1 MVKKFP
7 FHYGYVVAACCT
19 LVTMFNIGLVLSCAG
34 IFFVPISEELG
45 VPVAKVAMYLS
56 FNLIASSIM
65 LSFSGKLME
74 KFGARLMMTISSIV
88 MGVTLITMS
97 RFNELWQFYAAGT
110 VLGITFTFLM
120 YLSFPTIIP
129 RWFNKKI
136 GLMIG
141 IAAAGSSIGGAVF
154 NPVCGMLINSY
165 GWRTT
170 YIILGA
176 VILVFISPIIGIF
189 LRNKPADVGLKPYG
203 DSNISARQNKN
214 DGYEY
219 RAVLKMPMFYGLFMF
234 GFLMSTIASVFHFIP
249 KYAATLN
256 FSLEEAAMAASAAMI
271 GSTIGK
277 VGLGFINDKSIKLGV
292 IATIGLGIFG
302 LGLMFVGSGL
312 TVLIAGGFLFGWAYA
327 GVFVQTPL
335 LVRAVFGNKS
345 YSQIYSN
352 ISIGLTVSAA
362 IAMAAWGYLAEFG
375 GYSAVF
381 IVAMILLAI
390 CGAIGLTALK
400 KQTNFN

>member
-1 MVKKFP
+1 MIKKFP

-34 IFFVPISEELG
+34 IFFVPISAELNESIG
-45 VPVAKVAMYLS
+45 NVALMLS
-56 FNLIASSIM
+56 FNLIFSSIM
-65 LSFSGKLME
+65 LSFSGKILE
-74 KFGARLMMTISSIV
+74 IFGARLMMTLSSIV
-88 MGVTLITMS
+88 MGICLIAMS
-97 RFNELWQFYAAGT
+97 NFDALWQFYAAGAI
-110 VLGITFTFLM
+110 LGVTFTFLM

-129 RWFNKKI
+129 RWFKKNV

-141 IAAAGSSIGGAVF
+141 IAAAGSSIGGALF
-154 NPVCGMLINSY
+154 NPICGWLITNY

-170 YIILGA
+170 YVIFGLIILL
-176 VILVFISPIIGIF
+176 IISPILGIF
-189 LRNKPADVGLKPYG
+189 LRNKPTDVGLKPFG
-203 DSNISARQNKN
+203 ESAASARKLQN

-234 GFLMSTIASVFHFIP
+234 AFLMSATASVFHFIP

-256 FSLEEAAMAASAAMI
+256 FSLEQASFAASAAMI

-277 VGLGFINDKSIKLGV
+277 VGLGIINDKSIKLGV

-302 LGLMFVGSGL
+302 LALMFLAKSEL
-312 TVLIAGGFLFGWAYA
+312 LILIGGGFLFGWAYA

-335 LVRAVFGNKS
+335 LVRAVFGGKS

-362 IAMAAWGYLAEFG
+362 IAMAAWGFLAENV
-375 GYSAVF
+375 GYGAVF
-381 IVAMILLAI
+381 ILGIILLGI
-390 CGAIGLTALK
+390 CGAIGFTALK
-400 KQTNFN
+400 KD